1 MKKSKNKCKK
11 KTNKRTNKKTNRTA
25 REPNNQPANN
35 QCANLQTNQSTNQP
49 INHQSGFLRC
59 QKFQR
64 KIPLGC
70 ANEPIKLKGGFG
82 GFTAWIIYFFLMKF
96 SRLYLNYSQLYI
108 RFNKKKLFFNKIF
121 KKIYLFSSTSVF
133 LIFRF
138 R

>member
-1 MKKSKNKCKK
+1 MKKSKSKCKK

-35 QCANLQTNQSTNQP
+35 QCANLQTNQPT
-49 INHQSGFLRC
+49 NHQPGFLRC
-59 QKFQR
+59 QKFQI